1 MEKNKTYSRVVF
13 TEQILRDAMRMFD
26 DLVKPDRQKIC
37 LSTLSVSLGD
47 DEWHFDSMEEFFA
60 DYRKL
65 ANRKLGCDR
74 ANISALSKQHGDYR
88 FWYDV
93 SYHNSTIRIGLPTRE
108 KIEKVF
114 SIFEN
119 GIESCRISPPPPPA
133 PAPPLPPPKIF
144 IGHGQNSAW
153 RDLKD
158 HLVDMHQLQVECYES
173 GARAGHAIRDT
184 LEKLLRNNS
193 FAILVMTGDDTTE
206 GGVLRA
212 RQNVVH
218 EAGLFQGVLGFERA
232 VVLLENGVE
241 GFSNLQGI
249 EQIRFDRGNI
259 RSTFGDVLA
268 VIKREFPETG

>member
-1 MEKNKTYSRVVF
+1 MKKNKEYSNVVF
-13 TEQILRDAMRMFD
+13 TEQILRDALRMFE
-26 DLVKPDRQKIC
+26 DLIKSDRQKMRLDI
-37 LSTLSVSLGD
+37 LSVSLGD
-47 DEWHFDSMEEFFA
+47 DEWQFDSQEEFFA

-65 ANRKLGCDR
+65 ANRKLGCDK
-74 ANISALSKQHGDYR
+74 AYISTSSEQGRNYHFLCCVAYR
-88 FWYDV
+88 
-93 SYHNSTIRIGLPTRE
+93 NSTIRVGLPTRE
-108 KIEKVF
+108 KIEKFF

-119 GIESCRISPPPPPA
+119 GIESCRIPPPPPPPPA
-133 PAPPLPPPKIF
+133 PAPPPPKIF